1 MILAE
6 TVSLDGGALLVIL
19 VIFLAVLAAWC
30 AVMVLGC
37 VWAVRAGRGS
47 RLALAG
53 WGVVAL
59 IELLPAA
66 GALGSILALPALVF
80 VLQVGLY
87 FWAKSQAQS
96 SALTAPAADERRT
109 SDADERLPDDDD
121 GGGPGL

>member
-6 TVSLDGGALLVIL
+6 SVSLDGGALLVIL
-19 VIFLAVLAAWC
+19 VIFLALMAVWC

-53 WGVVAL
+53 WAVVAL

-66 GALGSILALPALVF
+66 SAIGSILALPALVF

-87 FWAKSQAQS
+87 FWARSKGES
-96 SALTAPAADERRT
+96 SPLMAPAADERPT
-109 SDADERLPDDDD
+109 SPADGRLPDDE
-121 GGGPGL
+121 GGAGR